1 MFDVNEIYAMLQDG
15 KTPDDIAQAA
25 LDAVNEAKAR
35 QEEEKRIE
43 AEKVIQQMADAEKRR
58 DLDNALFDALD
69 AIINYVALIDHEFA
83 DALCDTFDSLEDDEI
98 ADLHESLKALVS
110 MTIALQKLD
119 GILGD
124 SSSKKLLGGTFA
136 NSLHADKIDKILNT
150 APNAGSG
157 KIVSDD
163 DVIANFIKMLG

>member
-1 MFDVNEIYAMLQDG
+1 MFNVDEIYAMLQDG

-43 AEKVIQQMADAEKRR
+43 AEKAIQQKIDADKRR
-58 DLDNALFDALD
+58 ELDNALFDAIY
-69 AIINYVALIDHEFA
+69 AIIDYVALIDPELSET
-83 DALCDTFDSLEDDEI
+83 LCDAFDNLKDEEI
-98 ADLHESLKALVS
+98 ADLHESFKALAS
-110 MTIALQKLD
+110 MTVAFQKLD
-119 GILGD
+119 DILGD
-124 SSSKKLLGGTFA
+124 PSSKKLLGGTFA

-150 APNAGSG
+150 APGTGSK
-157 KIVSDD
+157 KIMSDD

>member
-1 MFDVNEIYAMLQDG
+1 MFNVDEIYAMLQDG

-43 AEKVIQQMADAEKRR
+43 AEKAIQKMAEADKRR
-58 DLDNALFDALD
+58 ELDDALFDVIAAVGD
-69 AIINYVALIDHEFA
+69 YVELIDPKLA
-83 DALCDTFDSLEDDEI
+83 DTICDTFDNLEDNKI

-110 MTIALQKLD
+110 MTVALQKLD
-119 GILGD
+119 DILGD

-136 NSLHADKIDKILNT
+136 NSLHADKIDKVLNT
-150 APNAGSG
+150 APGTGSK
-157 KIVSDD
+157 KIMSDD

>member
-1 MFDVNEIYAMLQDG
+1 MFNVDEIYAMLQNG

-43 AEKVIQQMADAEKRR
+43 AEKAIQKMADAEKRR
-58 DLDNALFDALD
+58 ELDDALFDALD
-69 AIINYVALIDHEFA
+69 AIINYVAIIDA
-83 DALCDTFDSLEDDEI
+83 DLAETLGDTFDSLEDDEI

-110 MTIALQKLD
+110 MTVALQKLD

-136 NSLHADKIDKILNT
+136 NSLHADKIDKVLNT
-150 APNAGSG
+150 APSTGSK
-157 KIVSDD
+157 KIMSDD